1 MRERIEVPPTS
12 PLARLAPAAD
22 VAIRDRGRIQAFA
35 LALRPKQWVK
45 NTLVFAAPGAAGLLG
60 KPDILARAGLAF
72 VAMCAV
78 SSATYLVNDIAD
90 LETDRAHPVR
100 RRRPVAA
107 GHLSVRI
114 AIAGAAGLLAIG
126 VGLSLSLGAHFL
138 AVVLAYVAVT
148 TAYSFGL
155 KRVAVFDL
163 VAVASCFVLRAI
175 AGGAATHVGPSM
187 WFLILTSSSALL
199 VVVGKRQADLRSS
212 DEARAASMYPA
223 AYLHGV
229 WVLAA
234 GVAITAYCLW
244 AFAEPHL
251 VDGIAW
257 SQVSIVPFAVAL
269 LRYAYVIELG
279 AGGAPEEVFL
289 HDRALQATVVAW
301 VLTYGA
307 GVYVK

>member
-1 MRERIEVPPTS
+1 MHERIEVPPTS
-12 PLARLAPAAD
+12 PPARLVPAVDA
-22 VAIRDRGRIQAFA
+22 AFHERGRIQAFA

-45 NTLVFAAPGAAGLLG
+45 NALVFAAPGAAGLLG
-60 KPDILARAGLAF
+60 EPDILARAGLAF
-72 VAMCAV
+72 AAMCMV

-90 LETDRAHPVR
+90 AEADRAHPIR
-100 RRRPVAA
+100 RQRPVAA
-107 GHLSVRI
+107 GHLSVRT
-114 AIAGAAGLLAIG
+114 AITGAAGLLAIG
-126 VGLSLSLGAHFL
+126 IGLSLPLGTHFL
-138 AVVLAYVAVT
+138 AVALAYVAVT

-175 AGGAATHVGPSM
+175 AGGAATHVTPSM
-187 WFLILTSSSALL
+187 WFLILTSSGALL

-212 DEARAASMYPA
+212 DEARASSMYPA
-223 AYLHGV
+223 AYLHGI

-251 VDGIAW
+251 VDGVAW

-279 AGGAPEEVFL
+279 DGGAPEEVFL
-289 HDRALQATVVAW
+289 HDRALQATVVVW
-301 VLTYGA
+301 ILTYGA
-307 GVYVK
+307 GVYIK

>member
-12 PLARLAPAAD
+12 QLARLAPAED

-45 NTLVFAAPGAAGLLG
+45 NTLVFAAPGAADLLG

-90 LETDRAHPVR
+90 LEADRAHPVR
-100 RRRPVAA
+100 CRRPVAA

-114 AIAGAAGLLAIG
+114 AIAGAAGLLAFG
-126 VGLSLSLGAHFL
+126 VGLSLPLGAHFL

-148 TAYSFGL
+148 TAYSIGL

-175 AGGAATHVGPSM
+175 AGGAATHVSPSM

-199 VVVGKRQADLRSS
+199 VVVGKRQADLRLS

-269 LRYAYVIELG
+269 LRYAYVVEIG
-279 AGGAPEEVFL
+279 AGGAPEEVFF

>member
-1 MRERIEVPPTS
+1 MDERIEVPPTS
-12 PLARLAPAAD
+12 QAARLVPAVGAA
-22 VAIRDRGRIQAFA
+22 VSDRGRIQAFT

-45 NTLVFAAPGAAGLLG
+45 NVLVFAAPGAAGLLG

-72 VAMCAV
+72 AAMCV
-78 SSATYLVNDIAD
+78 ISSATYLVNDIAD
-90 LETDRAHPVR
+90 AEADRAHPVR

-107 GHLSVRI
+107 GHLSLRAAVV
-114 AIAGAAGLLAIG
+114 GAAGLFAIG
-126 VGLSLSLGAHFL
+126 IGLSLPLGAHFL
-138 AVVLAYVAVT
+138 AVALAYVAVT

-175 AGGAATHVGPSM
+175 AGGAATHVAPSM
-187 WFLILTSSSALL
+187 WFLILTSSGALL
-199 VVVGKRQADLRSS
+199 VVVGKRQADLRSADAGS
-212 DEARAASMYPA
+212 TASMYPA
-223 AYLHGV
+223 AYLRGV

-279 AGGAPEEVFL
+279 DGGAPEEVFL

-301 VLTYGA
+301 ILTYGA
-307 GVYVK
+307 GVYLK